1 MSVCKILCAPDT
13 LAIATMLTLLYTL
26 CFQAQLLLDKA
37 AKAGLK
43 LNTYA
48 YNACMAAYAK
58 AADADGALALLETMQ
73 QLSSTTTTTADDD
86 VDATAVGITAASAT
100 AVASVAASAAAATEA
115 TAVEQTTGTVSSS
128 GTEPVASVARHSLFP
143 PTAKVLGSSNQ
154 DPATSPSASD
164 VTPDIITYNLAMD
177 ACAKSGDYALA
188 LWLLSEVLSPSKP
201 ALRADSIT
209 WGTAIAACS
218 RGGNPDAAL
227 ALLQRMRLRG
237 VSPCSQA
244 YASAIGAC
252 KRAGRS
258 KDVLAL
264 VDQVSQSCV
273 FNIYL

>member
-1 MSVCKILCAPDT
+1 MCRNNACITVHT
-13 LAIATMLTLLYTL
+13 LYL
-26 CFQAQLLLDKA
+26 QAQLLLDKA

-48 YNACMAAYAK
+48 YNACMAAHAK

-73 QLSSTTTTTADDD
+73 QLSSSTTTSTTDDDDD
-86 VDATAVGITAASAT
+86 VTVVTAAATTAATAAA
-100 AVASVAASAAAATEA
+100 AVASAATAGAAAGVQQSAS
-115 TAVEQTTGTVSSS
+115 TVSSS
-128 GTEPVASVARHSLFP
+128 STELVAVAVARHSLFP
-143 PTAKVLGSSNQ
+143 PTAKVPSSPHQ
-154 DPATSPSASD
+154 DPATSPSSASD

-188 LWLLSEVLSPSKP
+188 LWLLSEVLSPARP
-201 ALRADSIT
+201 ALRADAIT
-209 WGTAIAACS
+209 WGTAIAACA

-264 VDQVSQSCV
+264 VDQVSQLCA
-273 FNIYL
+273 

>member
-1 MSVCKILCAPDT
+1 
-13 LAIATMLTLLYTL
+13 MLYVIMHALLHTAYL
-26 CFQAQLLLDKA
+26 QAQLLLDKA
-37 AKAGLK
+37 TKAGLK

-73 QLSSTTTTTADDD
+73 QLSSSTTTTTDDD
-86 VDATAVGITAASAT
+86 DTAVT
-100 AVASVAASAAAATEA
+100 ASAAAAA
-115 TAVEQTTGTVSSS
+115 AAVPAPAPAAVEQKTASTVSSS
-128 GTEPVASVARHSLFP
+128 TESAVVARDSLFP
-143 PTAKVLGSSNQ
+143 PTPKVLTSSNR
-154 DPATSPSASD
+154 DPATSASSSD

-188 LWLLSEVLSPSKP
+188 LWLLSEVLSSKRTGP
-201 ALRADSIT
+201 LLQADAVT

-218 RGGNPDAAL
+218 RGGNADAAL

-244 YASAIGAC
+244 YASAISAC

-264 VDQVSQSCV
+264 VDQVRDAVLSD
-273 FNIYL
+273 

>member
-1 MSVCKILCAPDT
+1 VCRNNACITVHT
-13 LAIATMLTLLYTL
+13 LYL
-26 CFQAQLLLDKA
+26 QAQLLLDKA

-73 QLSSTTTTTADDD
+73 QLSSSTTTSTTDDD
-86 VDATAVGITAASAT
+86 DNATAVTATAATT
-100 AVASVAASAAAATEA
+100 AAAAASAATAGAAA
-115 TAVEQTTGTVSSS
+115 VVEQTINTVSSS
-128 GTEPVASVARHSLFP
+128 STEPVSARHSLFP
-143 PTAKVLGSSNQ
+143 PTAKVLTISNQ
-154 DPATSPSASD
+154 DPATSPSSASD

-188 LWLLSEVLSPSKP
+188 LWLLSEVLSPARP
-201 ALRADSIT
+201 ALRADAIT
-209 WGTAIAACS
+209 WGTAIAACA

-252 KRAGRS
+252 KRADRS

-264 VDQVSQSCV
+264 VDQVSQLYAHDS
-273 FNIYL
+273 